1 MAISSI
7 ERQGAWYEIFDE
19 RGKRA
24 KSISYN
30 QVGELMGW
38 NDSFFIALKDHW
50 YDIYD
55 DQGKRIKSVSA
66 NIGDFVSICA
76 GLFIVRKGS
85 WLDTYDMHGKKIST
99 RAAR

>member
-1 MAISSI
+1 
-7 ERQGAWYEIFDE
+7 
-19 RGKRA
+19 
-24 KSISYN
+24 
-30 QVGELMGW
+30 MGW
-38 NDSFFIALKDHW
+38 SDSFFITLKDHW

-76 GLFIVRKGS
+76 GQFIVRKGS